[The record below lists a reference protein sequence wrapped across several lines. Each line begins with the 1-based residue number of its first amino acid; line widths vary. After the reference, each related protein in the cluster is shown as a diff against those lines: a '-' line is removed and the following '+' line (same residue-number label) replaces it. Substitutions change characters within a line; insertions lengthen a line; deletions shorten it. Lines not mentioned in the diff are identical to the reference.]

1 MAANR
6 VPSPW
11 VLEVIARL
19 DEVSLDLRVL
29 DLACG
34 AGRHVELL
42 LRRGHRVLAV
52 DRDVSGLADLAPHE
66 GLEILQFDLE
76 DGAPWPFAGERF
88 KAVVV
93 TNYLHRPTLDQTM
106 GLIAAGGVLIYETF
120 GVGNGRFGKP
130 SNPAYLA
137 TQGEIAGHARNLGLE
152 VEIDC
157 HLEIASPR
165 PAIVQRVLATN
176 GAGRIA
182 P

>member
-11 VLEVIARL
+11 VLDVITRL
-19 DEVSLDLRVL
+19 DDVPLDLRVL

-42 LRRGHRVLAV
+42 LQRGHRVLAV
-52 DRDVSGLADLAPHE
+52 DREVSGLSDLAPNE
-66 GLEILQFDLE
+66 SLEILQFDLE
-76 DGAPWPFAGERF
+76 NGAPWPFAGERF

-137 TQGEIAGHARNLGLE
+137 ARGEIAGHARNSGLD

-157 HLEIASPR
+157 DLEIAAPR
-165 PAIVQRVLATN
+165 PAMVQRVLAS
-176 GAGRIA
+176 RIA